1 MTALPD
7 HVVADLQTTI
17 VQRDGKVHL
26 LFSRDVEG
34 ELKSAD
40 TNHVLFPA
48 ATALDVGQMIID
60 LAFEADTGLKPL
72 GPAAKAELVK
82 KHRDKL
88 IPRIGLMLNSMR
100 EKRTVSNSALARQI
114 MDTVCAEVFP

>member
-1 MTALPD
+1 MNPYPD

-82 KHRDKL
+82 KHREKL
-88 IPRIGLMLNSMR
+88 VPRIGLMLNSMR
-100 EKRTVSNSALARQI
+100 EKRTISNSALARQI